1 MIPSSPYYY
10 MFSFLSP
17 SKKRMFVLVR
27 LLFRSDF
34 EKRQALQQHTHI
46 FFFAYWY
53 LYGCSKRQ
61 KKLFLT
67 PKILRLR
74 ALPRGLFASKRKG
87 IILREQQQQPKKSEQ
102 SWSSN
107 TRTIIFFTLYPHD
120 THLPTNKPLCWTTQ
134 SVFET
139 FFKRTRETREGA
151 ALIIR

>member
-27 LLFRSDF
+27 LLFRPDF
-34 EKRQALQQHTHI
+34 EKRQALQQHTHT
-46 FFFAYWY
+46 FFFRD
-53 LYGCSKRQ
+53 GCSKRQ

-67 PKILRLR
+67 TKILRLR
-74 ALPRGLFASKRKG
+74 ALPRGLFVQKKR
-87 IILREQQQQPKKSEQ
+87 IIHESSSSSQKKRTN
-102 SWSSN
+102 WSSN
-107 TRTIIFFTLYPHD
+107 TKTIIFSTLYPHD